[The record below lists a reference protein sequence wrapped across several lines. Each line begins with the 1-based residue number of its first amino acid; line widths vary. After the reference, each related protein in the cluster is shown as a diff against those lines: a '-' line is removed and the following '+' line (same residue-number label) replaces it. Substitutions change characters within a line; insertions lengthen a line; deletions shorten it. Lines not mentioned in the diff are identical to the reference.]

1 MCYSCVLC
9 WVILTVFRLVMLTKW
24 SGYRSN
30 RAWELIS
37 DKRLRGVLNFH
48 VRLFS
53 AQHYAIPEPRS
64 LRFQLYGRGH
74 WPLHRHAQITSI
86 YYAKNEVLRYHY
98 ITKNSK
104 SESKSTANHFLNLN
118 KENLLFSLLSFS
130 FSFSFGFSLSLF
142 LSLTIS
148 LELILL
154 SPEEA
159 FASCE
164 LSTD

>member
-1 MCYSCVLC
+1 M
-9 WVILTVFRLVMLTKW
+9 LTVFRLVILTKW

-30 RAWELIS
+30 RAWELIT
-37 DKRLRGVLNFH
+37 DKKIESRPQFSCSLILR
-48 VRLFS
+48 S
-53 AQHYAIPEPRS
+53 ALRDPREPRA
-64 LRFQLYGRGH
+64 LRFKLYSRGH
-74 WPLHRHAQITSI
+74 WPLHRHSQITSI

-142 LSLTIS
+142 LSLAIS
-148 LELILL
+148 PELILL
-154 SPEEA
+154 SPEDA
-159 FASCE
+159 FAAWE